1 MVGRR
6 GPDRSG
12 SGLEDPCE
20 GPGDQGAT
28 LRGGGGG
35 GWCQKEQVKGRE
47 DGCLG
52 GVGCDVHILT
62 FLRKRVEVYC

>member
-1 MVGRR
+1 MR
-6 GPDRSG
+6 
-12 SGLEDPCE
+12 
-20 GPGDQGAT
+20 DQETKAPHFAGA
-28 LRGGGGG
+28 GGG

-47 DGCLG
+47 EGCLG